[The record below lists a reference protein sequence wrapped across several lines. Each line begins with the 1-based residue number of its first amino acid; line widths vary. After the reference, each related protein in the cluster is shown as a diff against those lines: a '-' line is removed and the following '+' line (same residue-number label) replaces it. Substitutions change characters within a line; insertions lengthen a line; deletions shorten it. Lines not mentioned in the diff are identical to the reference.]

1 MWSGDHPAADSCGR
15 TAIGAG
21 VAGAEGMYGP
31 QAGGDVRPVPVQYG
45 LRPAGVLAVA
55 DGLSSGAAGVE
66 QTRSHLPVLRA
77 AVRCP
82 LCGGNESSCDPCPAG
97 QAGPI
102 AGRKAV
108 DHSKGHTR
116 ICTVISLSGRA
127 AVAAEP
133 HTRCILMPHAHSR
146 CPPPDGRPSAARK
159 ESTIVMS
166 PPIPRRCELP
176 YRSRFGQPLLLSR
189 IIDRLSHRRFM

>member
-45 LRPAGVLAVA
+45 LRPAGALAVA

-66 QTRSHLPVLRA
+66 LTRSCLPVLRA
-77 AVRCP
+77 AVRCI
-82 LCGGNESSCDPCPAG
+82 LCGGNESSRDPCPAG

-108 DHSKGHTR
+108 TIRKGTPEFAQLSA
-116 ICTVISLSGRA
+116 CQAVPLSQQSLTHGAFS
-127 AVAAEP
+127 
-133 HTRCILMPHAHSR
+133 MPHAHSC
-146 CPPPDGRPSAARK
+146 CPAPHGRQSAARK

-166 PPIPRRCELP
+166 PLIPLRCELP

-189 IIDRLSHRRFM
+189 IIDRLSHRRFV

>member
-66 QTRSHLPVLRA
+66 LTRSRLPVLRA

-82 LCGGNESSCDPCPAG
+82 LCGGNESSCDPSPAG

-116 ICTVISLSGRA
+116 ICTVISWSGRA

-166 PPIPRRCELP
+166 PLIPRRCELP